1 MNTELFRNSKWS
13 RKVLTLALV
22 AAPFQWTMA
31 ANMPINLAHSVFSLQ
46 QQDKKVV
53 KGHVVDENG
62 EPLIGV
68 TIAVITSPQSY
79 LNVI

>member
-62 EPLIGV
+62 EPLI
-68 TIAVITSPQSY
+68 T
-79 LNVI
+79 